1 MPICYFIADWYY
13 FFGVDKMNASI
24 EVSGEL
30 VIAYL
35 SGELDHHTVKEIRE
49 RLDAVLSVN
58 KPRHLILDY
67 KNVTFMDSSGI
78 GLVMGRYR
86 TMQSFKGTLE
96 VRNVSRQTKKLF
108 ELAGIGSI
116 AIIKEEKK

>member
-1 MPICYFIADWYY
+1 
-13 FFGVDKMNASI
+13 MNLSVEA
-24 EVSGEL
+24 SGEI

-35 SGELDHHTVKEIRE
+35 SGEIDHHSAKEIRD
-49 RLDAVLSVN
+49 RLDSVMSVR
-58 KPRHLILDY
+58 KPRHLIIDF

-86 TMQSFKGTLE
+86 TLQAFKGTME
-96 VRNVSRQTKKLF
+96 VRNVSKQTKKLF

-116 AIIKEEKK
+116 AIIKEEVK

>member
-1 MPICYFIADWYY
+1 
-13 FFGVDKMNASI
+13 MNAEIQSC
-24 EVSGEL
+24 GEL

-35 SGELDHHTVKEIRE
+35 SGEIDHHSAKEIR
-49 RLDAVLSVN
+49 DKIDNAISVK

-67 KNVTFMDSSGI
+67 KNVSFMDSSGI

-86 TMQSFKGTLE
+86 IMSSYKGTME
-96 VRNVSRQTKKLF
+96 VRNVSPHTKKLF

-116 AIIKEEKK
+116 AIIKEVKNEHN